1 MRPRSRAGD
10 GAPSL
15 LPTPD
20 FCNQCPLK
28 AGPAPGPR
36 DARGRHR
43 SQESKQ
49 GSEAQA
55 EGDRRRRL
63 GRKLSNPERP
73 PREEPDELT
82 IVCLAATQRNRD
94 KHSVLVAAV
103 ASILSYCAA
112 SAQNQPSQDQT
123 SAPTEFQ
130 SSTRNKPAIVTILK
144 LPRTRR
150 VCPYRRLVDRIYH
163 WRADRVRVSA
173 TTRLAISA
181 PSGGMREGRVLSR
194 KRPS

>member
-36 DARGRHR
+36 DARKPSSKPGK
-43 SQESKQ
+43 QE

-130 SSTRNKPAIVTILK
+130 SSTRNKPAIVTIPEAATDTPGVPVSQTSGSNLS
-144 LPRTRR
+144 L
-150 VCPYRRLVDRIYH
+150 
-163 WRADRVRVSA
+163 RADR
-173 TTRLAISA
+173 
-181 PSGGMREGRVLSR
+181 SG
-194 KRPS
+194 

>member
-1 MRPRSRAGD
+1 VRATALR
-10 GAPSL
+10 APSRH
-15 LPTPD
+15 PISAT
-20 FCNQCPLK
+20 NVHLK
-28 AGPAPGPR
+28 LARRR
-36 DARGRHR
+36 DRGTRESRPR

-82 IVCLAATQRNRD
+82 IVCLGATQRNRD

-130 SSTRNKPAIVTILK
+130 NSTRNKPAIVTIPEAATDTPGVPVSQTSGSNLT
-144 LPRTRR
+144 L
-150 VCPYRRLVDRIYH
+150 
-163 WRADRVRVSA
+163 AGGSVRVSA

-181 PSGGMREGRVLSR
+181 PSGGMREGRVLSTQEAVVT
-194 KRPS
+194 RP

>member
-1 MRPRSRAGD
+1 MRARVAVRATALRASSRHPISA
-10 GAPSL
+10 
-15 LPTPD
+15 T
-20 FCNQCPLK
+20 NVHLK
-28 AGPAPGPR
+28 LARRR
-36 DARGRHR
+36 DRGTREAVIEARKA
-43 SQESKQ
+43 SK
-49 GSEAQA
+49 EAKHKLK
-55 EGDRRRRL
+55 GDRRRRL

-123 SAPTEFQ
+123 GAPTEFQ

-163 WRADRVRVSA
+163 WRADR
-173 TTRLAISA
+173 
-181 PSGGMREGRVLSR
+181 SG
-194 KRPS
+194 